1 MDKTIANPL
10 RGIAMKV
17 CSIVLFVC
25 MSSMIKLAGQGLATG
40 QITFFRSFFAM
51 FPIIAWLAIN
61 GQLGGAF
68 RTANPVG
75 HFYRGFIGVSSMGL
89 GFYGIVHLPLPEYVA
104 IGYAQPLFAVIAG
117 AVLLG
122 EIVRRYRWSAVA
134 AGFVGVVIILWPRL
148 DAVRSGTLGFDASL
162 GAVAVLASAA
172 ISAVAMV
179 HVRQLVR
186 TENTPTI
193 VLYFSLSSSCFSL
206 LTLPFGWSEMT
217 IYSAGLLIL
226 AGFIGGAGQILLT
239 ESYRYADVSAVAPF
253 EYTSIIW
260 ATISGYLLFN
270 ELPDET
276 LLLGTA
282 IVIGSGIFIIYR
294 ESQRTRALIA
304 ADQDR
309 RRLASPDA

>member
-17 CSIVLFVC
+17 ASIVLFVC
-25 MSSMIKLAGQGLATG
+25 MSSLIKLAGTGLATG

-51 FPIIAWLAIN
+51 FPILAWLALS
-61 GQLGGAF
+61 GSLRGAY

-89 GFYGIVHLPLPEYVA
+89 GFFGVMHLPLPEYIA
-104 IGYAQPLFAVIAG
+104 IGYAQPLFAVVAG

-148 DAVRSGTLGFDASL
+148 DALRSGTLGVEGSL

-193 VLYFSLSSSCFSL
+193 VLYFSLSSSCFAL
-206 LTLPFGWSEMT
+206 LTLPFGWNEVSLT
-217 IYSAGLLIL
+217 SASLLIL
-226 AGFIGGAGQILLT
+226 AGFFGGGGQILLT

-260 ATISGYLLFN
+260 GTISGYLLFG
-270 ELPDET
+270 ELPDQM
-276 LLLGTA
+276 LIVGTA
-282 IVIGSGIFIIYR
+282 IVIGAGIFIIYR
-294 ESQRTRALIA
+294 ESRRARVLVAEIDADA
-304 ADQDR
+304 AI
-309 RRLASPDA
+309 SPDA